1 MASRAAVKKRLKQE
15 DIEFLLVQFVDIT
28 GSAKV
33 KMVPVSSL
41 DDAADE
47 GAGFA
52 GAAVW
57 GSGQGPHSHDML
69 ARIDLDSYSRL
80 AWQPNTV
87 RFAGD
92 LFVDDVSYPY
102 CPRTNLKRVLAEAK
116 AQGYVFNV
124 GMEPEHFL
132 VSRDENGA
140 IRPWDPDGDAFVI
153 LGSSSSWDLENR
165 FSRPNKICVD
175 GANVSGRR
183 TYHYLF

>member
-1 MASRAAVKKRLKQE
+1 MASRAAVKKRLKE
-15 DIEFLLVQFVDIT
+15 EGIEFLLVQFVDIT

-33 KMVPVSSL
+33 KMVPVSAL
-41 DDAADE
+41 DDAAEE

-92 LFVDDVSYPY
+92 LWWACLYAHP
-102 CPRTNLKRVLAEAK
+102 KR
-116 AQGYVFNV
+116 
-124 GMEPEHFL
+124 
-132 VSRDENGA
+132 R
-140 IRPWDPDGDAFVI
+140 
-153 LGSSSSWDLENR
+153 
-165 FSRPNKICVD
+165 
-175 GANVSGRR
+175 
-183 TYHYLF
+183 